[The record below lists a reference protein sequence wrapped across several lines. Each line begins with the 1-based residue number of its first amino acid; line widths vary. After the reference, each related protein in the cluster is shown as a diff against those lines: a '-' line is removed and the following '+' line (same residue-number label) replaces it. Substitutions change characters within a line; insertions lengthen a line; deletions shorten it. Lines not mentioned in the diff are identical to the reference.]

1 MSLSHNLL
9 FCNPNICTTQS
20 RRPYILQTM
29 TFDGLNY
36 LIFKNRKLTPS
47 GYKGI
52 GIRKFEFVTKQIS
65 IYLHIYFPWV
75 SVMVSVRLY
84 PMNVKNG

>member
-1 MSLSHNLL
+1 
-9 FCNPNICTTQS
+9 
-20 RRPYILQTM
+20 M

-84 PMNVKNG
+84 PMNVKTAKPIGSDFFVGPRWPQKFDSNKI